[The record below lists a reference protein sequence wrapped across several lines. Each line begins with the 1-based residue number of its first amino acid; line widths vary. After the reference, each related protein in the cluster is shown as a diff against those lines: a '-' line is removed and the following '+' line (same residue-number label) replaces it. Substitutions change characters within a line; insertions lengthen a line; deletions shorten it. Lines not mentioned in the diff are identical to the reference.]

1 VYCLPIRSLLTVL
14 LAGVVTAVAP
24 PSAFAQAENTRKQ
37 VELARELEASA
48 KWEDARQIYETLL
61 NQEDPGLR
69 IRERYHNALRRCF
82 QVRRHEDLSYRK
94 EALSISYGQALNLC
108 NMINNTLLTASVEKK
123 KIDAVKVFRKGVE
136 EFAAALAN
144 PNFREQYVPE
154 SRRHLIDDFRESL
167 HKIKVNAKGMTQR
180 DVAKLISEIA
190 MDAELRLQ
198 LNPTVVVMEFACGAC
213 YAVDDYT
220 VYLTPNQLSEL
231 AQNLSQ
237 TEVVSVGMF
246 LRTRENKI
254 VVRDMTEDSPARQ
267 MIQINDEIVSVDKVN
282 VTSLTADRVKELIN
296 GPVGSF
302 VEIEVLT
309 PGLQVTRIHR
319 VQRRAMIASVLPF
332 MVQDTNI
339 GVIKVTGFS
348 NVTVQEIDA
357 ALAELSM
364 NYGMKRLIIDL
375 RQNSGGVFDS
385 AVETARRFIPNGI
398 IASEI
403 HHDGKFKVHQAKDAN
418 ALSLPTI
425 VLVDGDTASAAEVLA
440 GALKENG
447 RAILI
452 GQTTYG
458 KGCTQ
463 DVLKLPNAPGNV
475 PTGGMKLTISRFFSP
490 KGIAYSGRGVI
501 PHIFIDDRM
510 ADSEANMM
518 GRDAYITRA
527 VEEFDRMNMLMK

>member
-1 VYCLPIRSLLTVL
+1 
-14 LAGVVTAVAP
+14 
-24 PSAFAQAENTRKQ
+24 
-37 VELARELEASA
+37 
-48 KWEDARQIYETLL
+48 
-61 NQEDPGLR
+61 
-69 IRERYHNALRRCF
+69 
-82 QVRRHEDLSYRK
+82 
-94 EALSISYGQALNLC
+94 
-108 NMINNTLLTASVEKK
+108 LTASVEKK
-123 KIDAVKVFRKGVE
+123 KLDAAKVFRKGIE
-136 EFAAALAN
+136 ELAAALAN
-144 PNFREQYVPE
+144 PNFRDQYVPE
-154 SRRHLIDDFRESL
+154 ARRHLIDGFRASL
-167 HKIKVNAKGMTQR
+167 LKIKANAKGMTQR

-198 LNPTVVVMEFACGAC
+198 ISPTVVVMEFACGAC

-220 VYLTPNQLSEL
+220 VYLTPNQLRDL

-237 TEVVSVGMF
+237 TEVVSVGLF
-246 LRTRENKI
+246 LRTRDNKL

-267 MIQINDEIVSVDKVN
+267 MIQINDEIVSVDKQDIAN
-282 VTSLTADRVKELIN
+282 LTAERVKELIN
-296 GPVGSF
+296 GPVGTT

-348 NVTVQEIDA
+348 NITVQEIDA

-364 NYGMKRLIIDL
+364 NFGMKRLILDL

-385 AVETARRFIPNGI
+385 AVETARRFLPNGI

-418 ALSLPTI
+418 ALTLPII
-425 VLVDGDTASAAEVLA
+425 VLVDADTASAAEVLA

-490 KGIAYSGRGVI
+490 KGNVYSGRGVV

-510 ADSEANMM
+510 VESEAIML
-518 GRDAYITRA
+518 RVAYISRA
-527 VEEFDRMNMLMK
+527 VEEFNRMPMMMK